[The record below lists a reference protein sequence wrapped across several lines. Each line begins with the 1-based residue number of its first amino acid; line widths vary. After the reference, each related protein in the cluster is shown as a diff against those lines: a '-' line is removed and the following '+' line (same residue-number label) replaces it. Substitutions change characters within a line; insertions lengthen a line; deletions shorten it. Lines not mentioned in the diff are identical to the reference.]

1 MGDGFSS
8 FKSTEDK
15 ANRLLHDIENAYG
28 WPKELRNQSYAAL
41 RAVLHTLRD
50 RLTVE
55 ETAQLGAQLP
65 MLVRGMFYAE
75 WDPSKVPMKLNRE
88 EFMQRIR
95 ERFPYQIEG
104 DIEQLE
110 FTVLQAV
117 RRYISDGEW
126 DDVKSAMPKD
136 LAAALP

>member
-8 FKSTEDK
+8 FKTTEDK
-15 ANRLLHDIENAYG
+15 TNRLLHEIEEAYG
-28 WPKELRNQSYAAL
+28 WPRERRNWSYAAL
-41 RAVLHTLRD
+41 RAVLHTMRD
-50 RLTVE
+50 RLTVD

-65 MLVRGMFYAE
+65 MLVRGIFYAE
-75 WDPSKVPMKLNRE
+75 WDPSKVPMKLNKE

-110 FTVLQAV
+110 YTVLQAV

>member
-1 MGDGFSS
+1 M
-8 FKSTEDK
+8 
-15 ANRLLHDIENAYG
+15 
-28 WPKELRNQSYAAL
+28 
-41 RAVLHTLRD
+41 RD

-65 MLVRGMFYAE
+65 TLVRGIFYAE

-95 ERFPYQIEG
+95 ERFPYQVEG
-104 DIEQLE
+104 GVEQLE
-110 FTVLQAV
+110 YTVLQAV